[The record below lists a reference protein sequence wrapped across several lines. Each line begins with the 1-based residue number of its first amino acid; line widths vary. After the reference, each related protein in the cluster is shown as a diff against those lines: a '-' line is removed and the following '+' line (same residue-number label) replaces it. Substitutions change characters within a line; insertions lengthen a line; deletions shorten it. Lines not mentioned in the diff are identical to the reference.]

1 MNRLKRNKR
10 GFSFIEMMLTVFL
23 VTICAGIVATAM
35 PTATVGRQ
43 KSMYRNRAVALA
55 QRQMEAIK
63 RLGYPN
69 VTANALLNAGLIDS
83 ATEVSTNTY
92 SFTNVD
98 SLVADDAARL
108 LPSGAARVTI
118 EQADIELKRVILRVT
133 WSENGQTKTYEVGT
147 LVANL

>member
-1 MNRLKRNKR
+1 
-10 GFSFIEMMLTVFL
+10 MMLTVFL

-55 QRQMEAIK
+55 QKQMEAIK

-69 VTANALLNAGLIDS
+69 IAPNALLNAGLIDS
-83 ATEVSTNTY
+83 TTTVATNTY

>member
-1 MNRLKRNKR
+1 MGRKGRR
-10 GFSFIEMMLTVFL
+10 TRAFSFIEMMLTVFL

-43 KSMYRNRAVALA
+43 KSVYRNRAVALA
-55 QRQMEAIK
+55 QKQMEAIK

-69 VTANALLNAGLIDS
+69 ITANALLNAGLIDS
-83 ATEVSTNTY
+83 ATEVATNTY

-98 SLVADDAARL
+98 SLVADDAPRL
-108 LPSGAARVTI
+108 LPSGTARITL
-118 EQADIELKRVILRVT
+118 EQPDIELKRVIIRIT
-133 WSENGQTKTYEVGT
+133 WSENSQTKTYEIGT